1 MMAKRFCAD
10 FSPNRSQKTK
20 KTKVSAEVKI
30 KAKVYDAGA
39 RSNVLFTPAIVVAA
53 TSIGKGAIALS
64 LGLASA
70 AALTLGAWLMR
81 DGLRAH
87 AAFDAR
93 RVARRPA
100 IPRKLFSALALGI
113 GVALA
118 AFRNDGQILAS
129 VIYGACTTVL
139 TIAAFGLDPMHD
151 KGMEGIDIHQQDRV
165 ARAVDAAEAHLTAMQ
180 DAIKRVRVRAIE
192 TRLEQFAITARD
204 LFRTVEEDPR
214 DLTSARKYLSV
225 YLQGARD
232 ATIAFADLYGRTGD
246 DQAKADYLALLD
258 DLEGNFAARTQKLLA
273 DDRTD
278 LTIEIDVLR
287 DRLAREKQINT

>member
-1 MMAKRFCAD
+1 MMAKRFGGD
-10 FSPNRSQKTK
+10 FRPNSSQETK
-20 KTKVSAEVKI
+20 KPKVSAEVKI
-30 KAKVYDAGA
+30 KANVDAAGA
-39 RSNVLFTPAIVVAA
+39 RSNVLVTPAIVVAA

-81 DGLRAH
+81 DGLRAR

-129 VIYGACTTVL
+129 VIYGACAAVL

-151 KGMEGIDIHQQDRV
+151 KGMEGIDTHQQDRV
-165 ARAVDAAEAHLTAMQ
+165 ARTVDAAEAHLPGPGLGL
-180 DAIKRVRVRAIE
+180 
-192 TRLEQFAITARD
+192 RL
-204 LFRTVEEDPR
+204 
-214 DLTSARKYLSV
+214 
-225 YLQGARD
+225 G
-232 ATIAFADLYGRTGD
+232 
-246 DQAKADYLALLD
+246 
-258 DLEGNFAARTQKLLA
+258 
-273 DDRTD
+273 
-278 LTIEIDVLR
+278 
-287 DRLAREKQINT
+287 